1 MYNSLFI
8 YAFKSIYSSLAYSI
22 VLIIMLSQTIAIS
35 AIYSI
40 VWKYEVNISDYT
52 SFFKNASIYSFFI
65 AMLIITIAMALSV
78 SLYIFSE
85 NGRMF
90 ATLRIFGAR
99 KRELMKLIALQMFIY
114 SIVSALI
121 SFIELTIIY
130 LRYRPFLHSISSN
143 FNFLESLKIIY
154 PSNIVIVIIFIGIA
168 TLSSTILIQK
178 DPYQNLRGT
187 L

>member
-1 MYNSLFI
+1 
-8 YAFKSIYSSLAYSI
+8 
-22 VLIIMLSQTIAIS
+22 MLSQTIAIS
-35 AIYSI
+35 SIYSI
-40 VWKYEVNISDYT
+40 VWKYEININDYA

-65 AMLIITIAMALSV
+65 AMLIITIATALSV

-99 KRELMKLIALQMFIY
+99 KRELLKLIALQMVIY
-114 SIVSALI
+114 SVISAII
-121 SFIELTIIY
+121 SFIELTILY
-130 LRYRPFLHSISSN
+130 LRYRPFLQSVSSN
-143 FNFLESLKIIY
+143 LNFLESLKNIY
-154 PSNIVIVIIFIGIA
+154 PTNIIIIIIFIGIA
-168 TLSSTILIQK
+168 TISSSILIQK